1 MGLMTVP
8 AQILTITMTA
18 TMNATATVTAPAMI
32 APAMIAPVLFG
43 STRWLAADP
52 PATTPDGWTTM
63 SAGCHRHAG

>member
-18 TMNATATVTAPAMI
+18 TMNATATVTAT
-32 APAMIAPVLFG
+32 AMIAPVLFG